1 MKSNIFRFF
10 LQINVYIY
18 IISLPNS
25 LQDFQFK
32 FQIQN
37 SKGLSVHISFI
48 ISNLWILFYYLVV
61 VKFK

>member
-1 MKSNIFRFF
+1 MLKEEKRDEIKYAPKLDFS

-37 SKGLSVHISFI
+37 SKGLSSYK
-48 ISNLWILFYYLVV
+48 LYY
-61 VKFK
+61 F